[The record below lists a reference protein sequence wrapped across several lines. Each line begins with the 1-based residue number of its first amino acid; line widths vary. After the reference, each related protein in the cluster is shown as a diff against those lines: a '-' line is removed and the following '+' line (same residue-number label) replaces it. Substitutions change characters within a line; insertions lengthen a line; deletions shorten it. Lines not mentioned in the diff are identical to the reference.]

1 MTCSHPDTQKKRIYE
16 AISFNIKFTT
26 LTNVLHTLALLSD
39 VPELLLEIIGTFS
52 DKGQCEN
59 DLNSAM
65 RIFADMIPILQKM
78 RNDCYP

>member
-1 MTCSHPDTQKKRIYE
+1 
-16 AISFNIKFTT
+16 
-26 LTNVLHTLALLSD
+26 
-39 VPELLLEIIGTFS
+39 LLEIIGTFS